1 MITNS
6 ELPRDFLE
14 KLESLEVAYLAED
27 DPIRQSGF
35 SGGPRRW
42 RAERKPILEAIEMNG
57 DILDVGCA
65 NGFLLECLIVWASE
79 CGITLTP
86 YGLDQGAQLIELAKQ
101 QLPNYRSNFYVG
113 NAWDWEPPRQY
124 RYVYTLYDCVPPAFL
139 EEYVY
144 RVLARMVDTGGR
156 LIVGAYGS
164 RSQGTPPFDI
174 KGFLESRGFSV
185 AGTAE
190 GGNPPVTSFAWVDR
204 MNRTNNPTH

>member
-1 MITNS
+1 MFTNR

-14 KLESLEVAYLAED
+14 HLSSLEVAYLAED
-27 DPIRQSGF
+27 DPILQSGF

-42 RAERKPILEAIEMNG
+42 RAEREPILEAIEMNG

-65 NGFLLECLIVWASE
+65 NGFLLECLIAWASE
-79 CGITLTP
+79 CGITLIP
-86 YGLDQGAQLIELAKQ
+86 YGLDQGAQLIELAKKRF
-101 QLPNYRSNFYVG
+101 PNYKSNFYVG

-124 RYVYTLYDCVPPAFL
+124 RYVYTLYDCVPLEFL

-144 RVLARMVDTGGR
+144 RVLVRMVGAGGR

-190 GGNPPVTSFAWVDR
+190 GGKPPVTSFAWVDR
-204 MNRTNNPTH
+204 MNRTNNLIH